1 MTSTRENQEETE
13 ALLPRH
19 GIKEEDFEDEDTTSE
34 MKGRVGT
41 TKSSAK
47 FQTPFAFILLSFLTV
62 LALGLSC
69 VAEEYI
75 IKQIPG
81 FDFFWFLAF
90 SELVVFSALTVLVQL
105 CGWDQEEEEE
115 ERRSARRRTR
125 RKTKRNRAMW
135 IYERKERQRI
145 RIRVDFGT
153 RKRRKQRS
161 CWVGF

>member
-1 MTSTRENQEETE
+1 MTSTRETEEETE
-13 ALLPRH
+13 ALLTKKTRTR
-19 GIKEEDFEDEDTTSE
+19 EEDENTSEGETTE
-34 MKGRVGT
+34 MKGRVM
-41 TKSSAK
+41 TKSK

-105 CGWDQEEEEE
+105 CGWDEEEE
-115 ERRSARRRTR
+115 
-125 RKTKRNRAMW
+125 KNK
-135 IYERKERQRI
+135 K
-145 RIRVDFGT
+145 
-153 RKRRKQRS
+153 K
-161 CWVGF
+161 

>member
-41 TKSSAK
+41 TKSTK
-47 FQTPFAFILLSFLTV
+47 FQTPFAFILLSFLTI

-115 ERRSARRRTR
+115 E
-125 RKTKRNRAMW
+125 KKK
-135 IYERKERQRI
+135 RKEE
-145 RIRVDFGT
+145 DA
-153 RKRRKQRS
+153 KKK
-161 CWVGF
+161 

>member
-19 GIKEEDFEDEDTTSE
+19 GIKDEDFEDEDTPSE
-34 MKGRVGT
+34 MKGRVGTT

-75 IKQIPG
+75 IKQYPG
-81 FDFFWFLAF
+81 LI
-90 SELVVFSALTVLVQL
+90 S
-105 CGWDQEEEEE
+105 
-115 ERRSARRRTR
+115 
-125 RKTKRNRAMW
+125 
-135 IYERKERQRI
+135 
-145 RIRVDFGT
+145 FG
-153 RKRRKQRS
+153 S
-161 CWVGF
+161 